1 MYGDQF
7 GEFVCGYWG
16 LKGYLFIYFFQVM
29 MPWIKLL
36 SQARQMK
43 TFKDILKLLGGLFP
57 LQETS

>member
-1 MYGDQF
+1 M
-7 GEFVCGYWG
+7 WILG
-16 LKGYLFIYFFQVM
+16 LKELIIIIFFFQVM

>member
-7 GEFVCGYWG
+7 GEFVCRYWG
-16 LKGYLFIYFFQVM
+16 LKGYFFFQVM

-43 TFKDILKLLGGLFP
+43 TFKDIKLLGDLFP
-57 LQETS
+57 LQEIS

>member
-1 MYGDQF
+1 M
-7 GEFVCGYWG
+7 WILG
-16 LKGYLFIYFFQVM
+16 LKGLFIFFFFQVM

-57 LQETS
+57 LQEIS

>member
-7 GEFVCGYWG
+7 GEFVCGCRG
-16 LKGYLFIYFFQVM
+16 LKSSYFFQVM

-43 TFKDILKLLGGLFP
+43 TFKGILKLPGGLFP
-57 LQETS
+57 LQEIS